1 MDSSNFRAIA
11 RKLFN
16 YFLKGL
22 LFILPIAACF
32 WVFISIF
39 NNIDSLLPFFK
50 DDPNTVNINERIPG
64 ATFVI
69 VISFTIIVGYL
80 GSKLFGQS
88 ILGFIDD
95 LLERTPGVK
104 YIYNLIKDFM
114 EAFVGDK
121 RKFTEPVMIEL
132 SEGIHRL
139 GFVTQKELYQFGMPD
154 HMSVYCP
161 KSYGMM
167 GDLLIVKKEKVKRL
181 DKNPTRTM
189 SFIVSGGVTEIE

>member
-1 MDSSNFRAIA
+1 MASNNFRQAA
-11 RKLFN
+11 AALFN

-32 WVFISIF
+32 YIF
-39 NNIDSLLPFFK
+39 TTLFNTIDTLLPFFADNPETK
-50 DDPNTVNINERIPG
+50 DVNERVPG

-69 VISFTIIVGYL
+69 VISFTILVGYL
-80 GSKLFGQS
+80 GSKIFGRT
-88 ILGFIDD
+88 ILTFIDE

-121 RKFTEPVMIEL
+121 KKFTAPVIIEV

-139 GFVTQKELYQFGMPD
+139 GFVTQNELTKFGMTEYV
-154 HMSVYCP
+154 SVYCP

-167 GDLLIVKKEKVKRL
+167 GDLLIVKKEKIKAL
-181 DKNPTRTM
+181 NKNSTKTM
-189 SFIVSGGVTEIE
+189 SFIVSGGVTDID